1 MLDTNMVSD
10 IIKGRS
16 PAASVRLLALKED
29 EGVCVSAITEAEI
42 RYGLAKRPEAIAL
55 RSLMDAF
62 LTSLQVL
69 PWGRDEAE
77 AYGRVRAKLE
87 RGGMSLGNLD
97 LMIAAHAVVTGAV
110 LVTKDKAF
118 AQVDELR
125 ATMDW
130 ASDI

>member
-1 MLDTNMVSD
+1 M
-10 IIKGRS
+10 
-16 PAASVRLLALKED
+16 
-29 EGVCVSAITEAEI
+29 
-42 RYGLAKRPEAIAL
+42 
-55 RSLMDAF
+55 
-62 LTSLQVL
+62 
-69 PWGRDEAE
+69 E

-87 RGGMSLGNLD
+87 RGGVSLGNMD
-97 LMIAAHAVVTGAV
+97 LMIAAHAVVMGAV